1 MEPLPQRWKNYIGL
15 LDEIPEGKLPPEV
28 QKNLVPYVS
37 LTVQVCMASSGWFAF
52 IFRWIWRIYNAL
64 PFNVT
69 QILFGGALC
78 YFGGTFTISI
88 AAAEAFRTMGYEDAK
103 RNVQELMIE
112 LKPVF
117 EANDADDLVDDDG
130 DGISD
135 VDQIS
140 PPELLKRKIMLLV
153 FNLKSPHKIQDAV
166 KSIYAAL
173 LAVLA
178 TLKLEFAQTT
188 AIAMGIAD
196 MVQKPIVKFAD
207 ADDGKI
213 KEILP
218 KQAHQWIV
226 PTIDSIFR
234 IAAIMVALY
243 VSRIISSFYA
253 ALRGGKLVAEG
264 IVNILVEKAKIG
276 IVLCPGM
283 IDASF
288 DPDDS
293 MLDEVLGWL
302 VAVQGFVY
310 QIQNGYQLMPPWDLI
325 LFPLKLIEDLLTV
338 YVTASAVVDGKG
350 DGDAARR
357 LAELDNGFMC
367 LPVEYENATLV
378 GWNATLGEMS
388 SCNLLMDTASW

>member
-1 MEPLPQRWKNYIGL
+1 
-15 LDEIPEGKLPPEV
+15 
-28 QKNLVPYVS
+28 
-37 LTVQVCMASSGWFAF
+37 
-52 IFRWIWRIYNAL
+52 
-64 PFNVT
+64 
-69 QILFGGALC
+69 
-78 YFGGTFTISI
+78 
-88 AAAEAFRTMGYEDAK
+88 MGYEDAK

-207 ADDGKI
+207 ADDGKL

-218 KQAHQWIV
+218 CL
-226 PTIDSIFR
+226 
-234 IAAIMVALY
+234 LY
-243 VSRIISSFYA
+243 TSPSPR
-253 ALRGGKLVAEG
+253 
-264 IVNILVEKAKIG
+264 
-276 IVLCPGM
+276 
-283 IDASF
+283 D
-288 DPDDS
+288 
-293 MLDEVLGWL
+293 
-302 VAVQGFVY
+302 
-310 QIQNGYQLMPPWDLI
+310 
-325 LFPLKLIEDLLTV
+325 
-338 YVTASAVVDGKG
+338 
-350 DGDAARR
+350 
-357 LAELDNGFMC
+357 
-367 LPVEYENATLV
+367 
-378 GWNATLGEMS
+378 
-388 SCNLLMDTASW
+388 